1 MGITYTLKRSTRA
14 QTLRL
19 SVYPDARVM
28 VTAPTLFGIETIE
41 RFVEK
46 HADWVRR
53 TVARMAGRSVL
64 SIRRREIA
72 TLKNHALVLA
82 EMRCAH
88 FAKHYGVRYKK
99 ITIRA
104 QKSRWGSCSHAGNL
118 SFNYKIAVLPPRITD
133 YIIVHELCHLVEMN
147 HSKRFWNLVARS
159 IPNHKDLRREL
170 QKVAVVYC

>member
-53 TVARMAGRSVL
+53 TVAKMDGRSVL
-64 SIRRREIA
+64 SIRRREIE

-82 EMRCAH
+82 ETRCAH

-104 QKSRWGSCSHAGNL
+104 QKSRWGSCSRSGNL
-118 SFNYKIAVLPPRITD
+118 SFNYKIVALPSHIAD
-133 YIIVHELCHLVEMN
+133 YIIVHELCHLAEMN
-147 HSKRFWNLVARS
+147 HGKKFWDLVAK
-159 IPNHKDLRREL
+159 IVPEHKAIRKELRRI
-170 QKVAVVYC
+170 AIVYD